1 MFYSDTKTFELE
13 HVHIRLVPL
22 NYLALI
28 IDTNLSLNFIQRH
41 YNIQEKV
48 NHLINL
54 NKELIMTTECE
65 SYLLK
70 GIYF

>member
-28 IDTNLSLNFIQRH
+28 IDTNLSLNFMPPEVLQHSRKSKPLDKFELRT
-41 YNIQEKV
+41 YND
-48 NHLINL
+48 HR
-54 NKELIMTTECE
+54 M
-65 SYLLK
+65 
-70 GIYF
+70 